1 MPQPAARVGDSTA
14 FGGAMLPPG
23 VPTVLIEGRPAAN
36 MLTMHTDVIPGT
48 PAPHPPM
55 PGAMP
60 GSPTVLIGG
69 APAIRMG
76 DVCPCGAPI
85 ILGAMTVLIGP

>member
-1 MPQPAARVGDSTA
+1 MPQPAARVGDSTGY
-14 FGGAMLPPG
+14 GGVLLPPG

-36 MLTMHTDVIPGT
+36 MTTMHIDVVPGT

-60 GSPTVLIGG
+60 AAATVLIGG
-69 APAIRMG
+69 APALRMG

-85 ILGAMTVLIGP
+85 VLGALTVLIGP

>member
-1 MPQPAARVGDSTA
+1 MGKPAARVTDSTA
-14 FGGAMLPPG
+14 YGGVLLPPG
-23 VPTVLIEGRPAAN
+23 VPTVLIGGMPAAN
-36 MLTMHTDVIPGT
+36 MTTMHTDVIPGT

-69 APAIRMG
+69 MPAIRMG
-76 DVCPCGAPI
+76 DVCPCGAAI
-85 ILGAMTVLIGP
+85 ITGAMTVLIGP